1 MRPTRTSFL
10 AFAFSL
16 AISAFATGIY
26 FLMVLFRMVGLNARF
41 ISIFAFLLFICSFLF
56 SRYILKAYIFE
67 KIKVIYKN
75 IQSLKLTRE
84 GKEEV
89 RNKLGDDMIGQVEKD
104 VAEWADHKKAEIE
117 ELRRMEDY
125 RKEFL
130 ANVSHEL
137 KTPLSNL
144 QGYISTLIS
153 ETDESPEFHKDFLLK
168 SEKNVDR
175 MIELVD
181 ELETISRFETGEI
194 QLVKSHFDIIQLVQ
208 EVFDFMEDSARQN
221 HVRLTFAS
229 DNLSPIMAWADRDKI
244 RQALINLIDNSIK
257 YGREGGRTKVSFYD
271 MAENILIEISDNG
284 IGIEEQHIPRLFE
297 RFYRVDKHR
306 SREKGGSGLGLA
318 IVKHIIE
325 AHEQTVNVRS
335 APGVGSTFSFTLR
348 KG

>member
-1 MRPTRTSFL
+1 MKFTNIGILSLAVALSVSAFYTMVYLIFVLAEAFGFNLGYYAVTAISMGIFSFL
-10 AFAFSL
+10 
-16 AISAFATGIY
+16 II
-26 FLMVLFRMVGLNARF
+26 
-41 ISIFAFLLFICSFLF
+41 
-56 SRYILKAYIFE
+56 RYILKDYIFE
-67 KIKVIYKN
+67 KIKVIYKS
-75 IQSLKLTRE
+75 IQSLKLSRE
-84 GKEEV
+84 GKKELRE
-89 RNKLGDDMIGQVEKD
+89 KLGEDMIEQVEQD
-104 VAEWADHKKAEIE
+104 VREWADYKKAEIE
-117 ELRRMEDY
+117 ELRRMESY

-144 QGYISTLIS
+144 QGYISTLIA
-153 ETDESPEFHKDFLLK
+153 EGDEEPDIRKDFLVK
-168 SEKNVDR
+168 SERNIDR
-175 MIELVD
+175 MIDLVD
-181 ELETISRFETGEI
+181 ELETISRFETGETELI
-194 QLVKSHFDIIQLVQ
+194 KSHFDISSLVK
-208 EVFDFMEDSARQN
+208 EVFDFLEDSALHN
-221 HVRLTFAS
+221 KIHFVFGS
-229 DNLSPIMAWADRDKI
+229 DYSNPIMVWADRDKI

-257 YGREGGRTKVSFYD
+257 YGKEEGRTKVSFYD
-271 MAENILIEISDNG
+271 MDENILVEISDNG

>member
-1 MRPTRTSFL
+1 MKSTKTGFL
-10 AFAFSL
+10 AFVISL
-16 AISAFATGIY
+16 AITGFFTLVY
-26 FLMVLFRMVGLNARF
+26 LLSVLFNAIPF
-41 ISIFAFLLFICSFLF
+41 NALLILLFAFLLFLF
-56 SRYILKAYIFE
+56 SFFMVRYMLTEFIFE
-67 KIKVIYKN
+67 RIKVIYKS

-84 GKEEV
+84 GKKEL
-89 RNKLGDDMIGQVEKD
+89 RQKLGQDMIGQVEQD
-104 VAEWADHKKAEIE
+104 VQEWADYKKAEID
-117 ELRRMEDY
+117 ELRRMEKY

-153 ETDESPEFHKDFLLK
+153 ESEEDLEIRRDFLIK
-168 SEKNVDR
+168 AENNVDR
-175 MIELVD
+175 MIQLVD
-181 ELETISRFETGEI
+181 ELETISRFESREV
-194 QLVKSHFDIIQLVQ
+194 QLIKSHFDITLLVQ
-208 EVFDFMEDSARQN
+208 EVFDFLEDSATQRQ
-221 HVRLTFAS
+221 VKLQFSS
-229 DNLSPIMAWADRDKI
+229 DHPAPVMVWADREKI

-257 YGREGGRTKVSFYD
+257 YGKEGGRTKVSFYD
-271 MAENILIEISDNG
+271 MAENILTEISDNG
-284 IGIEEQHIPRLFE
+284 LGIEEQHIPRLFE

>member
-1 MRPTRTSFL
+1 MKLTKIGVL
-10 AFAFSL
+10 AIIIAFAEILVFTL
-16 AISAFATGIY
+16 IYLGFVFVGDSAFN
-26 FLMVLFRMVGLNARF
+26 VGF
-41 ISIFAFLLFICSFLF
+41 YIVTTISLFLF
-56 SRYILKAYIFE
+56 TIIFMRYLLQEYIFD
-67 KIKVIYKN
+67 KIKVIYKS

-84 GKEEV
+84 GKQEL
-89 RNKLGDDMIGQVEKD
+89 RDQLGQDMIGQVEKD
-104 VAEWADHKKAEIE
+104 VREWADRKTR
-117 ELRRMEDY
+117 ELEGLMKMENY

-137 KTPLSNL
+137 KTPISNL

-153 ETDESPEFHKDFLLK
+153 ESEGDPGIRKDFLLK
-168 SEKNVDR
+168 AEKNIDR

-181 ELETISRFETGEI
+181 ELETISRYETGEA
-194 QLVKSHFDIIQLVQ
+194 QLIKSHFDVTGLVK
-208 EVFDFMEDSARQN
+208 EVFDFMEHGARQRN
-221 HVRLTFAS
+221 IKLQSGADYS
-229 DNLSPIMAWADRDKI
+229 SPIMVWADRDKI
-244 RQALINLIDNSIK
+244 RQALVNLVDNSIK
-257 YGREGGRTKVSFYD
+257 YGKDGGRTKVSFYD
-271 MAENILIEISDNG
+271 MDENILIEVSDNG
-284 IGIEEQHIPRLFE
+284 MGIEEQHVPRLFE

>member
-10 AFAFSL
+10 SFAFSL

-26 FLMVLFRMVGLNARF
+26 FLLVLFRMVDLNVRF

-117 ELRRMEDY
+117 ELRRMENY

-153 ETDESPEFHKDFLLK
+153 EIDENAEVRKDFLMK

-181 ELETISRFETGEI
+181 ELETISRFETGEV
-194 QLVKSHFDIIQLVQ
+194 QLVKSHFDITQLVQ
-208 EVFDFMEDSARQN
+208 EVFEFLEDSARQN
-221 HVRLTFAS
+221 QVRLMFAS

-244 RQALINLIDNSIK
+244 RQALTNLIDNSIK

-271 MAENILIEISDNG
+271 MAENILIEVSDNG